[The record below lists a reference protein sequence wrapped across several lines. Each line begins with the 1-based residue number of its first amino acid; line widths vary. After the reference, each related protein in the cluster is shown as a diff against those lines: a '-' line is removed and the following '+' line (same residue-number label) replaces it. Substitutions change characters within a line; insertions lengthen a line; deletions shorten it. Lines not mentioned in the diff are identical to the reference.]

1 MFAIR
6 PGRIGPPRNLDEMLR
21 SRWEQHRET
30 NNEELKRRKALGV
43 PLDDGD
49 GPLVEIGEYESNEN
63 YRSIFVTMRSVSRRE
78 IMETDIRIK
87 EISESVE
94 SKSEA
99 VEKLRSDLETFEA
112 MKEFCRLAVVKVGGF
127 KDEDG
132 EYSIEGADGL
142 SQEQVEFLD
151 ECGLLFPIFA
161 CAKSFQYL
169 EPEEKKLF
177 GLQAPLTSQTPRSIA
192 DNAQNK
198 EEGYSVVTGTPPVNG
213 SSLQDMKATHVQE
226 GYQSVTIG

>member
-63 YRSIFVTMRSVSRRE
+63 YRSIFVTIRSVSRRE

-87 EISESVE
+87 EISDSVE

-112 MKEFCRLAVVKVGGF
+112 MKDFCRSAVVKVEGF
-127 KDEDG
+127 KDDDG
-132 EYSIEGADGL
+132 EYSIEGVSGL

-169 EPEEKKLF
+169 EPEEKKLY
-177 GLQAPLTSQTPRSIA
+177 GVLVPLTSQTPHSTA
-192 DNAQNK
+192 DNAHSK
-198 EEGYSVVTGTPPVNG
+198 EGSYSVVTATPPVNG
-213 SSLQDMKATHVQE
+213 SNLQSMKTTRAPE